1 MRPVTLL
8 LAIIAL
14 LDLTQCGGSAPRI
27 NWPQLAQCG
36 VHDAPEELLQA
47 VADTLLGDKGD
58 TATSIGDRAVAQL
71 EKLAEERGAM
81 VVECVD
87 EVVRGFDS
95 QGGKSAQALMAA
107 PIASAPT
114 PAQLAAARGRDFL
127 QRVARAR
134 VERDQ

>member
-1 MRPVTLL
+1 VRPLILL
-8 LAIIAL
+8 LAILVLA
-14 LDLTQCGGSAPRI
+14 DLTQCGGSTPRI

-36 VHDAPEELLQA
+36 AHDAPEELLQA
-47 VADTLLGDKGD
+47 VADTLLGDKAD
-58 TATSIGDRAVAQL
+58 TSTSISDRAVEQL
-71 EKLAEERGAM
+71 TKLAEERGAM
-81 VVECVD
+81 VVECFVD

-134 VERDQ
+134 IERP